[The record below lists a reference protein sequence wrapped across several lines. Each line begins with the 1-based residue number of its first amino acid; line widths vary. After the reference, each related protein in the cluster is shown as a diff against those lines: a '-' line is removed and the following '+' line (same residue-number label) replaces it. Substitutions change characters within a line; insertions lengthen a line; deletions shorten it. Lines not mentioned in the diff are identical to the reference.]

1 MGNLINTIKKFIT
14 NKNTVTILGIMAGV
28 IVLWVAYNYRVNKA
42 IDPVRVPYAVRSLS
56 ASSQITQDD
65 IEYLEIS
72 RDFLK
77 NKSVNIITDASQL
90 VGYFVN
96 VGTSIPEGG
105 LFYRTQVVSG
115 DELPDS
121 MFSDLPEGYTA
132 YQLPVNNRT
141 TFGNSIYP
149 GNYIDLYMK
158 ANDNGTIVVG
168 KLISSIKVIG
178 VKDSQNQN
186 VFDAS
191 TSRVPAFLAFGVTD
205 EMHHILK
212 SSEYISGVEIFPV
225 PRGRYYTNLE
235 GETTIGSQRL
245 VDYINSRTED
255 AGL

>member
-1 MGNLINTIKKFIT
+1 MGNIINFVKKFIT
-14 NKNTVTILGIMAGV
+14 NKNTVTIFGIIAGV
-28 IVLWVAYNYRVNKA
+28 IVLWVGYNYRVNKA
-42 IDPVRVPYAVRSLS
+42 IDPVRVPYAVKSIS
-56 ASSQITQDD
+56 AATQITKDD
-65 IEYLEIS
+65 IEYIEIS

-77 NKSVNIITDASQL
+77 NINIITDVNKI
-90 VGYFVN
+90 VGNFVN

-105 LFYRTQVVSG
+105 LFYNNQVVSS

-121 MFSDLPEGYTA
+121 MFSDLPEGYTS
-132 YQLPVNNRT
+132 YQLPVTNRT

-168 KLISSIKVIG
+168 KLIGSIKVIG
-178 VKDSQNQN
+178 VKDNQNQN

-191 TSRVPAFLAFGVTD
+191 TTRTPAFLVFGVTD
-205 EMHHILK
+205 EIFHLLK

-225 PRGRYYTNLE
+225 PRGRYYTELE

-245 VDYINSRTED
+245 IEYINSRTEE
-255 AGL
+255 ATY